1 MSSLAARARLRLPGL
16 SRARAEVRRG
26 GARGQQVPMRR
37 RGCAW
42 SRGKLEQIRH
52 DRHVPRRWRCRS
64 CLVYSSCVAAELIV
78 DRVELNLFLNSKAG
92 FKNIGLSC
100 ELRTYCSCVQNCV
113 RRPIVAHDGAAC
125 GKEVSAG
132 PKDREVRVY
141 VNTPRPSPPRTR
153 PNASPAGSA
162 LHCTAQISPTPTPP
176 RGRRPSTF
184 PGAADPLRL
193 WLCACDGCCAASRC
207 GLRVRRGRLAHEAFL
222 LE

>member
-1 MSSLAARARLRLPGL
+1 
-16 SRARAEVRRG
+16 
-26 GARGQQVPMRR
+26 MRR

-64 CLVYSSCVAAELIV
+64 CLVISWRCRLSPL
-78 DRVELNLFLNSKAG
+78 RVCWINLFSKARQV
-92 FKNIGLSC
+92 KNIVPFRR
-100 ELRTYCSCVQNCV
+100 LRTATGTCSCVQNCV

-141 VNTPRPSPPRTR
+141 VNTPRPSPPPRTR
-153 PNASPAGSA
+153 PNARPQDQPCTV
-162 LHCTAQISPTPTPP
+162 LHKYPPPPPP
-176 RGRRPSTF
+176 RAAGVHQHS
-184 PGAADPLRL
+184 GAADPLRL